1 MVSTSKQLGHL
12 PIREKILA
20 VMMDL
25 SKGRIV
31 SLSVERI
38 AVAAFKRFPADFCMN
53 GYPEYPDTMKVSR
66 RLYTT
71 LKPAGL
77 ARSGNGTFELTQLG
91 IEAAERLVWS
101 SARKSNK
108 LPRGISRE
116 LNRIINCQA
125 FVLFQ
130 SGKKDEILDSDL
142 YEYLGASVRT
152 PYNEL
157 KGRMSSVN
165 EALQQFK
172 KSNLKAVP
180 LAKSLLELYLFLLN
194 KFSHEIEEH
203 KYL

>member
-1 MVSTSKQLGHL
+1 MVSTSKKLSHL
-12 PIREKILA
+12 PIQEKILA

-25 SKGRIV
+25 SKGRMV

-53 GYPEYPDTMKVSR
+53 GYPEYPDTIKVSK

-77 ARSGNGTFELTQLG
+77 ARSANGKFELTQLG
-91 IEAAERLVWS
+91 IEAAKKLVYS

-108 LPRGISRE
+108 LPRGVSRE
-116 LNRIINCQA
+116 INRILNCQA

-157 KGRMSSVN
+157 KGRMSSVS

-172 KSNLKAVP
+172 TSNLKAAP
-180 LAKSLLELYLFLLN
+180 LANSLRELYLFLLN
-194 KFSHEIEEH
+194 KFSDEIEEH
-203 KYL
+203 KNL

>member
-1 MVSTSKQLGHL
+1 
-12 PIREKILA
+12 
-20 VMMDL
+20 MMDL
-25 SKGRIV
+25 SKGRMV

-53 GYPEYPDTMKVSR
+53 GYPEYPDTIKVSK

-77 ARSGNGTFELTQLG
+77 ARSANGKFELTQLG
-91 IEAAERLVWS
+91 LEAAKKLVCS

-108 LPRGISRE
+108 LPRGVSRE
-116 LNRIINCQA
+116 INRILNCQA

-142 YEYLGASVRT
+142 YECLGASVRT

-157 KGRMSSVN
+157 KGRMSSVS

-172 KSNLKAVP
+172 KSNLKAAP
-180 LAKSLLELYLFLLN
+180 LANSLRELYLFLLN

-203 KYL
+203 KNL